1 MRSGGSVMAA
11 LQLKQKVLIIDD
23 QKSNLKILSDIL
35 RDEVELFLAQDG
47 EQGIRK
53 AIEFTPD
60 LILLDVMMPGINGFE
75 VIRRLKQDPVTYLIP
90 VIFITSLNDVA
101 HEEQGLLLGACDY
114 INKPFHAAVALAR
127 VKLHLQLSRQRVML
141 EQLANIDP
149 LTAVANRRKYQEVL
163 TQQWRDACRRRSCL
177 SLVMIDVDN
186 FKLYN
191 DHYGHAAGDRV
202 LQQVALT
209 LSAELRRPFDF
220 IARYGGEE
228 FVILLP
234 DTPPDDSYR
243 IIEGCREAVLQLDI
257 PHQAATGQLTI
268 SAGGYSCWPE
278 QADDSV
284 AAFALKQADDLLYQA
299 KRQGKN
305 RVLWTTAVKNQG

>member
-1 MRSGGSVMAA
+1 MAA
-11 LQLKQKVLIIDD
+11 VQLKQRVLIIDD

-35 RDEVELFLAQDG
+35 RDEVELVLAQDG

-53 AIEFTPD
+53 AAEYAPD
-60 LILLDVMMPGINGFE
+60 LILLDVVMPGIDGFE
-75 VIRRLKQDPVTYLIP
+75 VIRQLKLDPATYLIP

-114 INKPFHAAVALAR
+114 INKPFHAAVVLAR
-127 VKLHLQLSRQRVML
+127 VKLHLQLSRQRMML

-149 LTAVANRRKYQEVL
+149 LTAVANRRKYQDVL
-163 TQQWRDACRRRSCL
+163 GKQWRDACRKRSCL
-177 SLVMIDVDN
+177 SLVMVDVDN

-202 LQQVALT
+202 LQQIAFT
-209 LSAELRRPFDF
+209 LAAELRRPYDF

-228 FVILLP
+228 FVIILP
-234 DTPPDDSYR
+234 DTPAEDSYR
-243 IIEGCREAVLQLDI
+243 IIEGCREAILRLRI
-257 PHQAATGQLTI
+257 PHQAAGGIVTI
-268 SAGGYSCWPE
+268 SAGGFSCWPE
-278 QADDSV
+278 QADDAIS
-284 AAFALKQADDLLYQA
+284 ALALKQADDLLYQA

-305 RVLWTTAVKNQG
+305 RVLWTAESKFQG

>member
-1 MRSGGSVMAA
+1 MAA
-11 LQLKQKVLIIDD
+11 SPLKQRVLIIDD

-35 RDEVELFLAQDG
+35 RDEVELILAQDG

-53 AIEFTPD
+53 ATEFAPD
-60 LILLDVMMPGINGFE
+60 LILLDVVMPGIDGFE
-75 VIRRLKQDPVTYLIP
+75 VIRQLKQDPTTYLIP
-90 VIFITSLNDVA
+90 VIFITSLNDVT

-114 INKPFHAAVALAR
+114 INKPFHAAVVMAR
-127 VKLHLQLSRQRVML
+127 VKLHLQLARQRLML

-163 TQQWRDACRRRSCL
+163 DRQWRDACRKRSCL
-177 SLVMIDVDN
+177 SLVMVDVDN
-186 FKLYN
+186 FKMYN

-202 LQQVALT
+202 LQQVALS
-209 LSAELRRPFDF
+209 LAAELRRPYDF

-228 FVILLP
+228 FVIILP
-234 DTPPDDSYR
+234 DTPADDSLR
-243 IIEGCREAVLQLDI
+243 IIEGCREAILQLQI
-257 PHQAATGQLTI
+257 PHQATGGCLTI

-278 QADDSV
+278 QPDESIS
-284 AAFALKQADDLLYQA
+284 AFALKQADDLLYQA

-305 RVLWTTAVKNQG
+305 RVLWTTAAIEIQG

>member
-1 MRSGGSVMAA
+1 MAA
-11 LQLKQKVLIIDD
+11 SQLKQRVLIIDD

-53 AIEFTPD
+53 AHEFMPD
-60 LILLDVMMPGINGFE
+60 LILLDVVMPGIDGFE
-75 VIRRLKQDPVTYLIP
+75 VIRRLKHDHATHLIP

-101 HEEQGLLLGACDY
+101 HEEQGFLLGACDY
-114 INKPFHAAVALAR
+114 INKPFHAAVVLAR
-127 VKLHLQLSRQRVML
+127 VKLHLQLARQRRML

-149 LTAVANRRKYQEVL
+149 LTSVANRRKYQEVL
-163 TQQWRDACRRRSCL
+163 TQQWRDACRKRSCL
-177 SLVMIDVDN
+177 SLVMLDVDN
-186 FKLYN
+186 FKKYN

-202 LQQVALT
+202 LQQIALT
-209 LSAELRRPFDF
+209 LTAELRRPFDF

-228 FVILLP
+228 FVIILP
-234 DTPPDDSYR
+234 DTPAEDSYR
-243 IIEGCREAVLQLDI
+243 IIEGCREAILQLQI
-257 PHQAATGQLTI
+257 PHQATGGFVSI

-278 QADDSV
+278 QADEAIS
-284 AAFALKQADDLLYQA
+284 ALALKQADDLLYEA

-305 RVLWTTAVKNQG
+305 RVLWTTAALEIQG

>member
-1 MRSGGSVMAA
+1 MAA

-53 AIEFTPD
+53 AIEFSPD
-60 LILLDVMMPGINGFE
+60 LILLDVVMPGINGFE

-90 VIFITSLNDVA
+90 VIFITSLNDVT

-114 INKPFHAAVALAR
+114 INKPFHAAVVLAR

-149 LTAVANRRKYQEVL
+149 LTGVANRRKYQEVL

-234 DTPPDDSYR
+234 DTPHDDSYR
-243 IIEGCREAVLQLDI
+243 IIEGCREAVLQLDM
-257 PHQAATGQLTI
+257 PHQAAAGRLTI

-278 QADDSV
+278 QADEMV